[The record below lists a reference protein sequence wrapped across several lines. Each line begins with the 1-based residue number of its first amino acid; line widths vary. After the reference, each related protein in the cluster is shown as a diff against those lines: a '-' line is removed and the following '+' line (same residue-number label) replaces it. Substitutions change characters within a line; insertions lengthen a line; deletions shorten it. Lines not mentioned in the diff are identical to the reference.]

1 MGLLEPHG
9 RGRRPFRRDALTG
22 SSKERRREP
31 VFVVHSLDHAIA
43 ALTAAA
49 EAGQSIAIISAP
61 SAGVYGGPGWFK
73 AVADAA
79 RVAVPVARFS
89 AILDCGDDAG
99 AAQGAIR
106 AGIDVVI
113 FTGRAEIAER
123 LAAIAAAGRSRL
135 LTERPAAALDLAQW
149 FLADRETLRRHC
161 AGYLASLWPIC

>member
-9 RGRRPFRRDALTG
+9 RSRRPFRRDALTG
-22 SSKERRREP
+22 SSKKRRGEP

-49 EAGQSIAIISAP
+49 DAAQPATIMSAP

-73 AVADAA
+73 AVTDAA
-79 RVAVPVARFS
+79 RAAVPAAHFS

-99 AAQGAIR
+99 AAQGAVR

-113 FTGRAEIAER
+113 FTGRRDVAER
-123 LAAIAAAGRSRL
+123 LAAIAAADRSRL
-135 LTERPAAALDLAQW
+135 LTERPADALDLARW
-149 FLADRETLRRHC
+149 FLADGETLCRHC
-161 AGYLASLWPIC
+161 AAHLASPESI